1 MDRAVVIRPLAQ
13 TDLHEQESSIRRL
26 LEDNMRINL
35 PGVEDPAELA
45 GIGYDDMVRFH
56 QDGSAVLIGA
66 FEESVVVGLLWA
78 YRRDVLGERRI
89 HIGHVIVESTA
100 RSNGIGARLLRRL
113 EDVATAEGIKSLELM
128 TTIANEKAIGF
139 YEANGFV
146 AARVQLEKK
155 LG

>member
-1 MDRAVVIRPLAQ
+1 
-13 TDLHEQESSIRRL
+13 
-26 LEDNMRINL
+26 MRINL

-45 GIGYDDMVRFH
+45 GTGYDDMVRFH

>member
-1 MDRAVVIRPLAQ
+1 MDRTVVIRPLIQ
-13 TDLHEQESSIRRL
+13 TDLHRQESAIRRL

-35 PGVEDPAELA
+35 PGVEDPAEFA
-45 GIGYDDMVRFH
+45 RIGYDDMVRFH
-56 QDGSAVLIGA
+56 QDGSALLVGA
-66 FEESVVVGLLWA
+66 FEEPALLGLLWA

-89 HIGHVIVESTA
+89 HIGHLIVESTA
-100 RSNGIGARLLRRL
+100 RSSGIGARLLRRL
-113 EDVATAEGIKSLELM
+113 EGIATAEGIKALELM

-146 AARVQLEKK
+146 TARVQLEKR